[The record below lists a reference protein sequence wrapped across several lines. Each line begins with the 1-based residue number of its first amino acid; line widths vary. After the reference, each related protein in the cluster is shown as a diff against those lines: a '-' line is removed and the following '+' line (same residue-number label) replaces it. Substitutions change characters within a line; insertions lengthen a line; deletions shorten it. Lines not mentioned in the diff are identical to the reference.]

1 MSLLSWLS
9 RKPQAAETSP
19 PSTLLNSTRPPPLAA
34 DRKSERTA
42 RREQLYAV
50 VRDAMGNAGV
60 LSSGYR
66 FKVLSL
72 DGRGRQFLV
81 MVDLTGAPGGDTAA
95 LARIETAMAQ
105 AARSR
110 HDIVVKAVYWRE
122 APAAGGA
129 RMAPAPSPT
138 ATAVPRPT
146 GSAPTATAPR
156 AAPKPTQSEA
166 DPLLAEELAAFRQ
179 ALATGGGDRPRARA
193 FDGAA
198 VQGPQSYTLLTG
210 FEDTELRPPGQSTSQ
225 HGHVR

>member
-1 MSLLSWLS
+1 MS

-19 PSTLLNSTRPPPLAA
+19 PSSLLNSTRPPPLAA

-50 VRDAMGNAGV
+50 VRDAMVNAGV

-105 AARSR
+105 AAKSR

-129 RMAPAPSPT
+129 RVAPAPSAT
-138 ATAVPRPT
+138 ATAAPQPTRSGPT
-146 GSAPTATAPR
+146 GATAPR
-156 AAPKPTQSEA
+156 AGTKPTQAEA
-166 DPLLAEELAAFRQ
+166 DPLLAQELAAFKQ
-179 ALATGGGDRPRARA
+179 ALATGGADRPRARA

-210 FEDTELRPPGQSTSQ
+210 FEDTELRPPGLSTSQ
-225 HGHVR
+225 HGDLR